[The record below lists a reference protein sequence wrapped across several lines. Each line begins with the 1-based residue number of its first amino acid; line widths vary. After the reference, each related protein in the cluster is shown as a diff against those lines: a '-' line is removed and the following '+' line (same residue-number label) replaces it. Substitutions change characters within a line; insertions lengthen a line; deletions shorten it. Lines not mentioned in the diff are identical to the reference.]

1 MQTTQFFNIFVIMRK
16 MQIFLALLF
25 AVSATNA
32 QITISS
38 KNMPKAGDTAR
49 VSLALSTNLP
59 TGWRSAGANK
69 TWDFSKLN
77 PTGTQLREF
86 KASFRTPYAFYFF
99 NQVGEKIAD
108 TLGGGPLTFTNVH
121 NFYSTTNSVYKA
133 EGLGYSVTGIPLAA
147 NYTDDDEIYQF
158 PLEYNDSDVS
168 TFRFKFEV
176 PGQQLITYIQ
186 QGTRTNVVDAYGSIK
201 TPFKTY
207 SDVIRVK
214 TIMNQVDTIVSPL
227 GKTGIPR
234 PQVIYKWLAQGEV
247 VPVLEIRGTQAL
259 GGTFTPTEV
268 FFRDSFRG
276 LPNGGGNQGNAVVD
290 FDTDKKIGLAG
301 TDIFSFTNK
310 TTSFARS
317 YTWSFNP
324 SLGVKYVSGTNANSE
339 NPKVIFEDAGSY
351 SVTLTAQFGPG
362 VSRDT
367 TYENLIQV
375 DWGAFKTKF
384 EKEESSCLR
393 VFPVPSNDQLNIQF
407 TCPTL
412 VAINWPSTLKVYN
425 AMGVAFE
432 IPQVRASDDHWYY
445 SIKELP
451 AGMYQ
456 VQFMGMGVHFV
467 KM

>member
-49 VSLALSTNLP
+49 VSLALPTSLP

-147 NYTDDDEIYQF
+147 NYTDDDEVYQF

-186 QGTRTNVVDAYGSIK
+186 QGTRTNMVDAYGSIK

-234 PQVIYKWLAQGEV
+234 PQVIYKWLAQGEG
-247 VPVLEIRGTQAL
+247 VPVLEIRGTQAI

-268 FFRDSFRG
+268 FFRDSLKG
-276 LPNGGGNQGNAVVD
+276 TPDGGGNQNAFV
-290 FDTDKKIGLAG
+290 
-301 TDIFSFTNK
+301 N
-310 TTSFARS
+310 RM
-317 YTWSFNP
+317 
-324 SLGVKYVSGTNANSE
+324 
-339 NPKVIFEDAGSY
+339 
-351 SVTLTAQFGPG
+351 
-362 VSRDT
+362 
-367 TYENLIQV
+367 
-375 DWGAFKTKF
+375 

-393 VFPVPSNDQLNIQF
+393 IFPVPSNDQLNIQF

-445 SIKELP
+445 SIKDLP

>member
-32 QITISS
+32 QITITS
-38 KNMPKAGDTAR
+38 KNMPKAGDTVR
-49 VSLALSTNLP
+49 VTAAIPANFP
-59 TGWRSAGANK
+59 VGWRMPGANK
-69 TWDFSKLN
+69 TWDFSRLSTN
-77 PTGTQLREF
+77 GNQLREF

-121 NFYSTTNSVYKA
+121 NFYSTTNNVYKA

-168 TFRFKFEV
+168 TFRFKFDV

-207 SDVIRVK
+207 NDAIRVK
-214 TIMNQVDTIVSPL
+214 TIMNQVDTLVSPL

-259 GGTFTPTEV
+259 GGSFTPTEV
-268 FFRDSFRG
+268 FFRDSLEG
-276 LPNGGGNQGNAVVD
+276 APDGGGNQNA
-290 FDTDKKIGLAG
+290 F
-301 TDIFSFTNK
+301 
-310 TTSFARS
+310 
-317 YTWSFNP
+317 
-324 SLGVKYVSGTNANSE
+324 
-339 NPKVIFEDAGSY
+339 
-351 SVTLTAQFGPG
+351 
-362 VSRDT
+362 VSRM
-367 TYENLIQV
+367 
-375 DWGAFKTKF
+375 

-393 VFPVPSNDQLNIQF
+393 VFPVPSNDQLNINF

-412 VAINWPSTLKVYN
+412 VAINWPTTLTVYN
-425 AMGVAFE
+425 AMGAEFE
-432 IPQVRASDDHWYY
+432 ITQVQASDDHWYY
-445 SIKELP
+445 SIKDLS
-451 AGMYQ
+451 AGIYQ

>member
-1 MQTTQFFNIFVIMRK
+1 M
-16 MQIFLALLF
+16 
-25 AVSATNA
+25 
-32 QITISS
+32 
-38 KNMPKAGDTAR
+38 
-49 VSLALSTNLP
+49 
-59 TGWRSAGANK
+59 
-69 TWDFSKLN
+69 
-77 PTGTQLREF
+77 
-86 KASFRTPYAFYFF
+86 
-99 NQVGEKIAD
+99 GEKIAD

-168 TFRFKFEV
+168 TFRFKFKV

-247 VPVLEIRGTQAL
+247 VPVLEIRGTQAI

-268 FFRDSFRG
+268 FFRDS
-276 LPNGGGNQGNAVVD
+276 LKDTPNGGGNQNAFV
-290 FDTDKKIGLAG
+290 
-301 TDIFSFTNK
+301 N
-310 TTSFARS
+310 RM
-317 YTWSFNP
+317 
-324 SLGVKYVSGTNANSE
+324 
-339 NPKVIFEDAGSY
+339 
-351 SVTLTAQFGPG
+351 
-362 VSRDT
+362 
-367 TYENLIQV
+367 
-375 DWGAFKTKF
+375 

-393 VFPVPSNDQLNIQF
+393 VFHVPSNDQLNFQF

-432 IPQVRASDDHWYY
+432 IPQIRASDDHWYY
-445 SIKELP
+445 SIKELSS
-451 AGMYQ
+451 GMYQ
-456 VQFMGMGVHFV
+456 VQFMGMGIHFV

>member
-1 MQTTQFFNIFVIMRK
+1 MRE

-32 QITISS
+32 QISITS

-49 VSLALSTNLP
+49 VSLALPTSLP

-214 TIMNQVDTIVSPL
+214 TIMNQVDTLVSPI

-268 FFRDSFRG
+268 FFRDSLKG
-276 LPNGGGNQGNAVVD
+276 TPDGGGNQNAFV
-290 FDTDKKIGLAG
+290 
-301 TDIFSFTNK
+301 N
-310 TTSFARS
+310 RM
-317 YTWSFNP
+317 
-324 SLGVKYVSGTNANSE
+324 
-339 NPKVIFEDAGSY
+339 
-351 SVTLTAQFGPG
+351 
-362 VSRDT
+362 
-367 TYENLIQV
+367 
-375 DWGAFKTKF
+375 

-393 VFPVPSNDQLNIQF
+393 VFPVPSNDQLNIHF

-412 VAINWPSTLKVYN
+412 VAINWPSNIKVYN

-451 AGMYQ
+451 AGLYQ

>member
-25 AVSATNA
+25 AVFATNA
-32 QITISS
+32 QISFTS

-49 VSLALSTNLP
+49 VSLALPNSLP

-227 GKTGIPR
+227 GKTGLPR
-234 PQVIYKWLAQGEV
+234 PQVIYKWLAKGEV

-268 FFRDSFRG
+268 FFRDSLKG
-276 LPNGGGNQGNAVVD
+276 TPDGGGNQNAFV
-290 FDTDKKIGLAG
+290 
-301 TDIFSFTNK
+301 N
-310 TTSFARS
+310 RM
-317 YTWSFNP
+317 
-324 SLGVKYVSGTNANSE
+324 
-339 NPKVIFEDAGSY
+339 
-351 SVTLTAQFGPG
+351 
-362 VSRDT
+362 
-367 TYENLIQV
+367 
-375 DWGAFKTKF
+375 

-393 VFPVPSNDQLNIQF
+393 VFPVPSNDQLNINF

-412 VAINWPSTLKVYN
+412 VAINWPSTMKVYN

-432 IPQVRASDDHWYY
+432 ISQVRASDDHWYY

-451 AGMYQ
+451 SGMYQ

>member
-25 AVSATNA
+25 AVLATNA

-234 PQVIYKWLAQGEV
+234 HQVIYKWLAQGEV
-247 VPVLEIRGTQAL
+247 VPVLEIRGTQAI
-259 GGTFTPTEV
+259 GGTFTTTEV
-268 FFRDSFRG
+268 FFRDS
-276 LPNGGGNQGNAVVD
+276 LKDTPNGGGNQNAFV
-290 FDTDKKIGLAG
+290 
-301 TDIFSFTNK
+301 N
-310 TTSFARS
+310 RM
-317 YTWSFNP
+317 
-324 SLGVKYVSGTNANSE
+324 
-339 NPKVIFEDAGSY
+339 
-351 SVTLTAQFGPG
+351 
-362 VSRDT
+362 
-367 TYENLIQV
+367 
-375 DWGAFKTKF
+375 

-432 IPQVRASDDHWYY
+432 IPQIRASDDHWYY
-445 SIKELP
+445 SIKELSS
-451 AGMYQ
+451 GMYQ
-456 VQFMGMGVHFV
+456 VQFMGMGIHFV